1 MEAARFQER
10 DVTTAGRV
18 KPVIGYNQPSGG
30 YGLNYDYGLYSLLH
44 ATLLLLLPLFFFR
57 LSCAIEE
64 RGRDTCYIHV
74 LKFSILGRKGLF

>member
-30 YGLNYDYGLYSLLH
+30 YGLNYDYGLHSLLH
-44 ATLLLLLPLFFFR
+44 ATLLLLLPLFFLGYLAR
-57 LSCAIEE
+57 SKNADE
-64 RGRDTCYIHV
+64 
-74 LKFSILGRKGLF
+74 ILVTFTF

>member
-44 ATLLLLLPLFFFR
+44 ATLLLLLPLFFLGYLAR
-57 LSCAIEE
+57 SKNADE
-64 RGRDTCYIHV
+64 
-74 LKFSILGRKGLF
+74 ILVTFTFLNLAF